1 MYNARIVRAVI
12 CKELG
17 PPEVLVVEELPEPE
31 VGKGQVR
38 IGVKAAGVNFPDTLL
53 IQGKYQFKPSGAFS
67 PGGEVAGVI
76 EEIGE
81 GVEGLSIGD
90 HVIAAF
96 PFGGWREQVVVD
108 PAQTIPIP
116 ESLPFDVA
124 ASFYQAYGTSHYA
137 LKDRAQLAE
146 GETLAVLGAA
156 GGVGLAAVEIGK
168 VMGARVIACASSDEK
183 LALCQ
188 AHGADEVI
196 NYTTEDLKQRLK
208 ALTSGNGADVVYD
221 PVGGAYSEQALRATA
236 WYGRFLVVGFAAGEI
251 PSIPLNLVLLK
262 SCQVCGVFWGSF
274 AMRDRERN
282 RAHVDEIMRWLEEGK
297 LKPHIDERYS
307 FEEAPQALQAMM
319 DRKVQGKV
327 VLVP

>member
-1 MYNARIVRAVI
+1 MTLAVRAVI

-17 PPEVLVVEELPEPE
+17 PPESLVVEELPEPE

-67 PGGEVAGVI
+67 PGGEVAGVV

-81 GVEGLSIGD
+81 GVEGVAVGD

-116 ESLPFDVA
+116 KSVPFDVA

-137 LKDRAQLAE
+137 LKDRASLAA

-168 VMGARVIACASSDEK
+168 VMGARVIACASTDEK
-183 LALCQ
+183 LALCTE
-188 AHGADEVI
+188 HGADEVI
-196 NYTTEDLKQRLK
+196 NYETEDLKKRLK
-208 ALTSGNGADVVYD
+208 ALTGGNGADVVYD
-221 PVGGAYSEQALRATA
+221 PVGGEYSEQALRATA
-236 WYGRFLVVGFAAGEI
+236 WYGRFLVVGFAAGDI

-262 SCQVCGVFWGSF
+262 SCQICGVFWGSF

-282 RAHVDEIMRWLEEGK
+282 LAHVAELMSWLEAGK
-297 LKPHIDERYS
+297 LRPNIHERYA
-307 FEEAPQALQAMM
+307 FEDAPKALNAMM
-319 DRKVQGKV
+319 NREVRGKV

>member
-1 MYNARIVRAVI
+1 MRAVI

-17 PPEVLVVEELPEPE
+17 PPESLVVEELPDPTP
-31 VGKGQVR
+31 GKGEVVIDVR
-38 IGVKAAGVNFPDTLL
+38 ASGVNFPDTLL

-76 EEIGE
+76 EAVGE
-81 GVEGLSIGD
+81 GVEGLKVGD

-96 PFGGWREQVVVD
+96 PFGGWRDKVVVS
-108 PAQTIPIP
+108 PAQVIPIP
-116 ESLPFDVA
+116 ASVPFDVA

-137 LKDRAQLAE
+137 LKDRADLKP
-146 GETLAVLGAA
+146 GETLCVLGAA

-183 LALCQ
+183 LALCKE
-188 AHGADEVI
+188 HGADEVI
-196 NYTTEDLKQRLK
+196 NYATEDLKSRLK
-208 ALTSGNGADVVYD
+208 ALTGGNGADVVYD
-221 PVGGAYSEQALRATA
+221 PVGGDYSEQALRATA
-236 WYGRFLVVGFAAGEI
+236 WYGRFLVVGFAAGPI

-262 SCQVCGVFWGSF
+262 SCQICGVFWGSF

-282 RAHVDEIMRWLEEGK
+282 LAHVAELMEWLEAGK
-297 LKPHIDERYS
+297 LKPHVWKRYRY
-307 FEEAPQALQAMM
+307 EEAAEALRAMM
-319 DRKVQGKV
+319 ERRIQGKV